1 MVFAEPQFVYSD
13 KIEEITPL
21 TLNLTFSKKDN
32 DTITLELRKKA
43 NVKLNEESSK
53 SFWMEFFSRSL
64 EGKTVKANI
73 IIVFRDK
80 FGSACKLK
88 EIGLLKKG
96 TKINTD

>member
-21 TLNLTFSKKDN
+21 TLNLTFSKKDE
-32 DTITLELRKKA
+32 DTIAIELRKKA
-43 NVKLNEESSK
+43 SVYLSEEDSK
-53 SFWMEFFSRSL
+53 KFWTEFFSRSL

-80 FGSACKLK
+80 FGAACKLK
-88 EIGLLKKG
+88 ELGLLKKG